1 MNKEERKELDKQLF
15 NMLTSFTDEE
25 INSWKEER
33 KAIEESIA
41 SREPFYWVTDETR
54 QFMEKGYL
62 DPGQTVEERAME
74 IAKHTAKILRGMEK
88 LPPFGPL
95 SEESED
101 RNEKAFAQ
109 DFYDCMAKGWFSLST
124 PVWVNFGKNKGLPI
138 SCFGTQVQ
146 DDTFDILRGAAEI
159 GAMSKVGG
167 GTATYFGNL
176 RPRGAKISS
185 GGETNGAVS
194 MMELFNTTTNVIS
207 QGKVRRGSWAAYLD
221 VEHPDIEE
229 FLQIRSEGHPIQDVS
244 FAVCI
249 GNDWMQAMIDGDQ
262 EKRSIM
268 AKIHKKRSET
278 GYPYI
283 FFTDNVNDQAPQWY
297 KDKGMKIKHSQL
309 CAEIMEYTDED
320 KSFVCCLSSMNALHY
335 DEWRYSDAVRIM
347 TMFLDAVYHEFIEKA
362 KDIPFMEKAVRF
374 AREHRSIG
382 IGVLGYHSY
391 LQSKGIPFESIQ
403 ARMINKDI
411 FATID
416 LQSKSHSRF
425 LAKMYGE
432 PKVLHDHG
440 YRFSTRMAVAPTTS
454 SSFILG
460 QVSPSIEPLQS
471 NYFTK
476 DLAKGKFTYKNPY
489 LKELLAEKGKDDA
502 ATWKDIMMKGGSVQ
516 HLDFLSQ
523 EEKDVFKTFGEISQM
538 EVIQQAAD
546 RQKFIDQGQSL
557 NVMVSDDVSLRDV
570 NQLVIKA
577 WELGIKTLYY
587 QRGVNKAQAVGRDIL
602 NCAVC
607 EG

>member
-1 MNKEERKELDKQLF
+1 MYKD
-15 NMLTSFTDEE
+15 
-25 INSWKEER
+25 
-33 KAIEESIA
+33 
-41 SREPFYWVTDETR
+41 FYWVTDETR

-62 DPGQTVEERAME
+62 DPGQTVEERAWE
-74 IAKHTAKILRGMEK
+74 IAKHAEDILMRQAINTEKVGDHHTAKVVAE
-88 LPPFGPL
+88 
-95 SEESED
+95 
-101 RNEKAFAQ
+101 NFAEN
-109 DFYDCMAKGWFSLST
+109 FYSCLAKGWFSLST
-124 PVWVNFGKNKGLPI
+124 PVWVNFGKDKGLPI

-159 GAMSKVGG
+159 GAMSKLGG
-167 GTATYFGNL
+167 GTATYFGEV
-176 RPRGAKISS
+176 RPRGSKIST
-185 GGETNGAVS
+185 GGETNGSVS
-194 MMELFNTTTNVIS
+194 MMELFNTTTNIIS

-221 VEHPDIEE
+221 VEHEDIEE
-229 FLQIRSEGHPIQDVS
+229 FLQIRSEGHPIQDIS

-249 GNDWMQAMIDGDQ
+249 GNEWMQSMIDGDQ
-262 EKRSIM
+262 DKRRIM

-283 FFTDNVNDQAPQWY
+283 FFRDNVNDQAPEWY
-297 KDKGMKIKHSQL
+297 KEKGMEIKHSQL
-309 CAEIMEYTDED
+309 CAEIMEYTDD
-320 KSFVCCLSSMNALHY
+320 SKSFVCCLSSLNALHY
-335 DEWRYSDAVRIM
+335 DEWKNDMAVRVM
-347 TMFLDAVYHEFIEKA
+347 TTFLDAVYSEFIEKA

-403 ARMINKDI
+403 ARMINKEMFRI
-411 FATID
+411 INA
-416 LQSKSHSRF
+416 QSRSHSMF
-425 LAKMYGE
+425 LSTFFGE
-432 PKVLHDHG
+432 PEVLKGHAQRH
-440 YRFSTRMAVAPTTS
+440 STRMAVAPTTS

-489 LKELLAEKGKDDA
+489 LKDLLAEKGKDDA
-502 ATWKDIMMKGGSVQ
+502 STWKDIMMKGGSVQ
-516 HLDFLSQ
+516 HLDFLTQ
-523 EEKDVFKTFGEISQM
+523 EEKDVFKTFAEISQM

-546 RQKFIDQGQSL
+546 RQKYIDQGQSL
-557 NVMVSDDVSLRDV
+557 NVMISDDVPLKDV

-587 QRGVNKAQAVGRDIL
+587 QRGVNQAQAVGRDIL

-607 EG
+607 EA

>member
-1 MNKEERKELDKQLF
+1 MNKD
-15 NMLTSFTDEE
+15 
-25 INSWKEER
+25 
-33 KAIEESIA
+33 
-41 SREPFYWVTDETR
+41 FYWVTEETR

-62 DPGQTVEERAME
+62 DPGQTVEERARE
-74 IAKHTAKILRGMEK
+74 IADHAGVILGD
-88 LPPFGPL
+88 
-95 SEESED
+95 EE
-101 RNEKAFAQ
+101 FA
-109 DFYDCMAKGWFSLST
+109 DKFYDNLAKGWYSLST

-138 SCFGTQVQ
+138 SCFGTQLQ
-146 DDTFDILRGAAEI
+146 DDTFDILRGAAEV

-194 MMELFNTTTNVIS
+194 MMELYNTTTNVIS

-249 GNDWMQAMIDGDQ
+249 GDDWMQAMIDGDQ
-262 EKRSIM
+262 DKRSIM

-283 FFTDNVNDQAPQWY
+283 FFTDNVNKQAPQWY
-297 KDKGMKIKHSQL
+297 KDKGMKIRHSQL
-309 CAEIMEYTDED
+309 CAEIMEYTDD
-320 KSFVCCLSSMNALHY
+320 KKSFVCCLSSMNALHY
-335 DEWRYSDAVRIM
+335 QEWVGTDAVEM
-347 TMFLDAVYHEFIEKA
+347 LAKFLDAVYSEFIEKA
-362 KDIPFMEKAVRF
+362 KDIPFMEKAVKF

-391 LQSKGIPFESIQ
+391 LQSQRIPFDSLHARFMNKQIFEEIQ
-403 ARMINKDI
+403 RQCEIA
-411 FATID
+411 
-416 LQSKSHSRF
+416 SEE
-425 LAKMYGE
+425 LAGKKGS
-432 PKVLHDHG
+432 PAVLEG
-440 YRFSTRMAVAPTTS
+440 YNRRFSTTMAVAPTTS

-516 HLDFLSQ
+516 HLDFLAQ
-523 EEKDVFKTFGEISQM
+523 DEKDVFKTFAEISQM
-538 EVIQQAAD
+538 EIIQQAAD

-557 NVMVSDDVSLRDV
+557 NVMISDDVPLKDI

>member
-1 MNKEERKELDKQLF
+1 MKE
-15 NMLTSFTDEE
+15 
-25 INSWKEER
+25 
-33 KAIEESIA
+33 
-41 SREPFYWVTDETR
+41 FYWVTEETR

-62 DPGQTVEERAME
+62 DPGQTVEERVRE
-74 IAKHTAKILRGMEK
+74 IADHAEAILEK
-88 LPPFGPL
+88 TMDG
-95 SEESED
+95 
-101 RNEKAFAQ
+101 AFDNFA
-109 DFYDCMAKGWFSLST
+109 DTFYDYMSRGWFSLST

-138 SCFGTQVQ
+138 SCFGTTVQ

-176 RPRGAKISS
+176 RPRGAKIST
-185 GGETNGAVS
+185 GGETNGSVS
-194 MMELFNTTTNVIS
+194 MMELFNTTTNIIS

-249 GNDWMQAMIDGDQ
+249 GDDWMKDMIRGDQ

-283 FFTDNVNDQAPQWY
+283 FFRDNVNKDRPDY
-297 KDKGMKIKHSQL
+297 YVDKGMEIKHSQL
-309 CAEIMEYTDED
+309 CAEIMEYTDD
-320 KSFVCCLSSMNALHY
+320 TKSFVCCLSSVNALHY
-335 DEWRYSDAVRIM
+335 DDWKGTDAVQIM
-347 TMFLDAVYHEFIEKA
+347 TAFLDAVYTEFVDKA
-362 KDIPFMEKAVRF
+362 KDLPFMEKAVRF
-374 AREHRSIG
+374 AEEHRSIG

-391 LQSKGIPFESIQ
+391 LQSKGIPFESVMARGLNRSIFRSIQ
-403 ARMINKDI
+403 EASDKMSQ
-411 FATID
+411 A
-416 LQSKSHSRF
+416 
-425 LAKMYGE
+425 LALMGGE
-432 PKVLHDHG
+432 PEVLKG
-440 YRFSTRMAVAPTTS
+440 YGFRHSTRMAVAPTTS

-489 LKELLAEKGKDDA
+489 LKDLLAEKGKDDA
-502 ATWKDIMMKGGSVQ
+502 ATWKDIMMKGGSIQ
-516 HLDFLSQ
+516 HLDFLTQ
-523 EEKDVFKTFGEISQM
+523 DEKDVFKTFAEISQM
-538 EVIQQAAD
+538 EVVQQAAD
-546 RQKFIDQGQSL
+546 RQKYIDQGQSL
-557 NVMVSDDVSLRDV
+557 NVMISDEVPLKDI

-587 QRGVNKAQAVGRDIL
+587 QRGVNQAQAVGRDIL

-607 EG
+607 EA

>member
-1 MNKEERKELDKQLF
+1 MKD
-15 NMLTSFTDEE
+15 
-25 INSWKEER
+25 
-33 KAIEESIA
+33 
-41 SREPFYWVTDETR
+41 FYWVTEETR

-62 DPGQTVEERAME
+62 DPGQTVEERVRE
-74 IAKHTAKILRGMEK
+74 IADHAESIL
-88 LPPFGPL
+88 
-95 SEESED
+95 ED
-101 RNEKAFAQ
+101 TMNGDFDGFA
-109 DFYDCMAKGWFSLST
+109 DKFYEYMAKGWYSLST

-138 SCFGTQVQ
+138 SCFGTTVQ

-185 GGETNGAVS
+185 GGETNGSVS

-249 GNDWMQAMIDGDQ
+249 GNDWMKSMIAGDRD
-262 EKRSIM
+262 KRSIM

-283 FFTDNVNDQAPQWY
+283 FFTDNVNDQAPQYY

-309 CAEIMEYTDED
+309 CAEIMEYTDD
-320 KSFVCCLSSMNALHY
+320 TKSFVCCLSSMNALHY
-335 DEWRYSDAVRIM
+335 DEWKDTDAVNVM
-347 TMFLDAVYHEFIEKA
+347 TALLDAVYSEFVSKA
-362 KDIPFMEKAVRF
+362 KGLPFMEKAVRF
-374 AREHRSIG
+374 AEEHRSIG

-391 LQSKGIPFESIQ
+391 LQSKRIPFESLT
-403 ARMINKDI
+403 ARILNKQI
-411 FATID
+411 F
-416 LQSKSHSRF
+416 KSIKESSDKMSSS
-425 LAKMYGE
+425 LALMGGE
-432 PKVLHDHG
+432 PEVLKGEGFRH
-440 YRFSTRMAVAPTTS
+440 STRMAVAPTTS

-489 LKELLAEKGKDDA
+489 LKELLAERGKDDA

-523 EEKDVFKTFGEISQM
+523 EEKDVFKTFAEISQM
-538 EVIQQAAD
+538 EVVQQAAD

-557 NVMVSDDVSLRDV
+557 NVMIADEVPLKDV

>member
-1 MNKEERKELDKQLF
+1 MYKD
-15 NMLTSFTDEE
+15 
-25 INSWKEER
+25 
-33 KAIEESIA
+33 
-41 SREPFYWVTDETR
+41 FYWVTEETR

-62 DPGQTVEERAME
+62 EPGQTVEERVRE
-74 IAKHTAKILRGMEK
+74 IADHAQAILERTGTGKWDTFSDHFYNCMKRG
-88 LPPFGPL
+88 
-95 SEESED
+95 
-101 RNEKAFAQ
+101 
-109 DFYDCMAKGWFSLST
+109 YFSLST

-249 GNDWMQAMIDGDQ
+249 SDEWMQAMIDGDQ
-262 EKRSIM
+262 DKRAIM
-268 AKIHKKRSET
+268 AKIHKRRSET

-283 FFTDNVNDQAPQWY
+283 FFTDNVNKQAPKKYQEE
-297 KDKGMKIKHSQL
+297 GLKIKHSQL
-309 CAEIMEYTDED
+309 CAEIMEYTDD
-320 KSFVCCLSSMNALHY
+320 TKSFVCCLSSMNLLHF
-335 DEWRYSDAVRIM
+335 DEWKFGEQEYNPVMIL
-347 TMFLDAVYHEFIEKA
+347 TCFLDAVYTEFIEKA
-362 KDIPFMEKAVRF
+362 ENIPFMEKALKF
-374 AREHRSIG
+374 AKEHRSIG
-382 IGVLGYHSY
+382 IGALGYHSY
-391 LQSKGIPFESIQ
+391 LQKNGIPFESIH
-403 ARMINKDI
+403 ARMINKQMFDEI
-411 FATID
+411 ETQTID
-416 LQSKSHSRF
+416 MSWELADEFGKTEYAGGKRHSTLQ
-425 LAKMYGE
+425 
-432 PKVLHDHG
+432 
-440 YRFSTRMAVAPTTS
+440 AVAPTTS

-489 LKELLAEKGKDDA
+489 LKDLLAEKGKDDA

-523 EEKDVFKTFGEISQM
+523 EEKDVFKTFAEISQM
-538 EVIQQAAD
+538 EVVQQAAD
-546 RQKFIDQGQSL
+546 RQKCIDQGQSL
-557 NVMVSDDVSLRDV
+557 NLMISDDVPLKDV

-587 QRGVNKAQAVGRDIL
+587 QRGVNQAQAVGRDIL

-607 EG
+607 EA

>member
-1 MNKEERKELDKQLF
+1 MKD
-15 NMLTSFTDEE
+15 
-25 INSWKEER
+25 
-33 KAIEESIA
+33 
-41 SREPFYWVTDETR
+41 FYWVTEETR

-62 DPGQTVEERAME
+62 DPGQTVEERARE
-74 IAKHTAKILRGMEK
+74 IADHAGLILGDKQFADKFYKNLARGW
-88 LPPFGPL
+88 
-95 SEESED
+95 
-101 RNEKAFAQ
+101 
-109 DFYDCMAKGWFSLST
+109 YSLST

-146 DDTFDILRGAAEI
+146 DDTFDILRGVAEI

-176 RPRGAKISS
+176 RPRGDKISS
-185 GGETNGAVS
+185 GGETNGSVS

-249 GNDWMQAMIDGDQ
+249 GNEWMRSMISGDQ
-262 EKRSIM
+262 AKRAIM

-283 FFTDNVNDQAPQWY
+283 FFRDNVNEQAPKWY

-309 CAEIMEYTDED
+309 CAEIMEYTDD
-320 KSFVCCLSSMNALHY
+320 TKSFVCCLSSMNVLHF
-335 DEWRYSDAVRIM
+335 DDWEDTDAVNLM
-347 TMFLDAVYHEFIEKA
+347 AEFLDTVYTEFIEKA

-391 LQSKGIPFESIQ
+391 LQSQGIPLESMQ
-403 ARMINKDI
+403 ARFLNKHI
-411 FATID
+411 FSVIKEKCEIA
-416 LQSKSHSRF
+416 SEE
-425 LAKMYGE
+425 LAHQKGSPSILE
-432 PKVLHDHG
+432 G
-440 YRFSTRMAVAPTTS
+440 YNRRFSTTMAVAPTTS

-460 QVSPSIEPLQS
+460 QVSPSVEPLQS

-489 LKELLAEKGKDDA
+489 LKDLLNEKGKDDV

-516 HLDFLSQ
+516 HLDFLSK
-523 EEKDVFKTFGEISQM
+523 EEKDVFKTFAEISQM

-557 NVMVSDDVSLRDV
+557 NVMISDDVPLKDV

-587 QRGVNKAQAVGRDIL
+587 QRGVNQAQAVGRDIL

-607 EG
+607 EA

>member
-1 MNKEERKELDKQLF
+1 MKD
-15 NMLTSFTDEE
+15 
-25 INSWKEER
+25 
-33 KAIEESIA
+33 
-41 SREPFYWVTDETR
+41 FYWVTEETR

-62 DPGQTVEERAME
+62 DPGQTVEERARE
-74 IAKHTAKILRGMEK
+74 IADHAGMILGDK
-88 LPPFGPL
+88 Q
-95 SEESED
+95 
-101 RNEKAFAQ
+101 FA
-109 DFYDCMAKGWFSLST
+109 DKFYKNLASGWYSLST

-138 SCFGTQVQ
+138 SCFGTQLQ
-146 DDTFDILRGAAEI
+146 DDTFDILRGAAEV

-194 MMELFNTTTNVIS
+194 MMELYNTTTNVIS

-249 GNDWMQAMIDGDQ
+249 GNDWMQSMIDGDQ

-335 DEWRYSDAVRIM
+335 EEWHNTEAVQLLAA
-347 TMFLDAVYHEFIEKA
+347 FLDAVYSEFIEKA
-362 KDIPFMEKAVRF
+362 KDIPFMDKAVRF

-391 LQSKGIPFESIQ
+391 LQSQGIPFESLQ
-403 ARMINKDI
+403 ARFMNKAI
-411 FATID
+411 FGEIQRQCEVA
-416 LQSKSHSRF
+416 SMY
-425 LAKMYGE
+425 LAAEKGS
-432 PKVLHDHG
+432 PAVLEG
-440 YRFSTRMAVAPTTS
+440 YNRRFSTTMAVAPTTS

-489 LKELLAEKGKDDA
+489 LRDLLAKYDKDRA
-502 ATWKDIMMKGGSVQ
+502 HVWKDIMMKGGSVQ
-516 HLDFLSQ
+516 HLDFLTQ
-523 EEKDVFKTFGEISQM
+523 EQKDVFKTFAEISQM

-546 RQKFIDQGQSL
+546 RQKCIDQGQSL
-557 NVMVSDDVSLRDV
+557 NVMISDDVPLKDV

-587 QRGVNKAQAVGRDIL
+587 QRGVNQAQAVGRDIL

-607 EG
+607 EA

>member
-1 MNKEERKELDKQLF
+1 MYKD
-15 NMLTSFTDEE
+15 
-25 INSWKEER
+25 
-33 KAIEESIA
+33 
-41 SREPFYWVTDETR
+41 FYWVTEETR

-62 DPGQTVEERAME
+62 DPGQSVEERVKE
-74 IAKHTAKILRGMEK
+74 IADHAQSILE
-88 LPPFGPL
+88 
-95 SEESED
+95 
-101 RNEKAFAQ
+101 RNGTGKWDNFS
-109 DFYDCMAKGWFSLST
+109 DHFYDCMKRGFFSLST
-124 PVWVNFGKNKGLPI
+124 PVWVNFGKDKGLPI

-249 GNDWMQAMIDGDQ
+249 SDEWMQAMIEGDQ

-283 FFTDNVNDQAPQWY
+283 FFTDNVNKAAPEWY
-297 KDKGMKIKHSQL
+297 KENDMKIKHSQL
-309 CAEIMEYTDED
+309 CAEIMEYTDD
-320 KSFVCCLSSMNALHY
+320 TKSFVCCLSSMNLLHY
-335 DEWRYSDAVRIM
+335 DEWKGSSMEFDPVHIL
-347 TMFLDAVYHEFIEKA
+347 TCFLDAVYTEFIDKA

-382 IGVLGYHSY
+382 IGALGYHSY
-391 LQSKGIPFESIQ
+391 LQKNRIPFESIQ
-403 ARMINKDI
+403 ARLINKEMFKDI
-411 FATID
+411 ELKSIEMSHELANEFGR
-416 LQSKSHSRF
+416 SKHS
-425 LAKMYGE
+425 
-432 PKVLHDHG
+432 G
-440 YRFSTRMAVAPTTS
+440 YRRHSTLQAVAPTTS
-454 SSFILG
+454 SSFVLG

-489 LKELLAEKGKDDA
+489 LKEVLSEYDKDDA
-502 ATWKDIMMKGGSVQ
+502 ATWKSIMMKGGSVQ
-516 HLDFLSQ
+516 HLDFLTQ
-523 EEKDVFKTFGEISQM
+523 DERDVFKTFAEISQM
-538 EVIQQAAD
+538 EVVQQAAD

-557 NVMVSDDVSLRDV
+557 NVMIADEVPLKDV

>member
-1 MNKEERKELDKQLF
+1 MKD
-15 NMLTSFTDEE
+15 
-25 INSWKEER
+25 
-33 KAIEESIA
+33 
-41 SREPFYWVTDETR
+41 FYWVTEETR

-62 DPGQTVEERAME
+62 DPGQTVEERVRE
-74 IAKHTAKILRGMEK
+74 IADHAESIL
-88 LPPFGPL
+88 
-95 SEESED
+95 ED
-101 RNEKAFAQ
+101 TMNGDFDGFA
-109 DFYDCMAKGWFSLST
+109 DKFYEYMAKGWYSLST

-138 SCFGTQVQ
+138 SCFGTTVQ

-185 GGETNGAVS
+185 GGETNGSVS

-249 GNDWMQAMIDGDQ
+249 GNDWMKSMIAGDRD
-262 EKRSIM
+262 KRSIM

-283 FFTDNVNDQAPQWY
+283 FFTDNVNDQAPQYY

-309 CAEIMEYTDED
+309 CAEIMEYTDD
-320 KSFVCCLSSMNALHY
+320 TKSFVCCLSSMNALHY
-335 DEWRYSDAVRIM
+335 DDWKDTDAVNVM
-347 TMFLDAVYHEFIEKA
+347 TALLDAVYSEFVSKA
-362 KDIPFMEKAVRF
+362 KGLPFMEKAVRF
-374 AREHRSIG
+374 AEEHRSIG

-391 LQSKGIPFESIQ
+391 LQSKRIPFESLT
-403 ARMINKDI
+403 ARILNKEI
-411 FATID
+411 F
-416 LQSKSHSRF
+416 KSIKDSSDKMSSS
-425 LAKMYGE
+425 LALMGGE
-432 PKVLHDHG
+432 PEVLKGEGFRH
-440 YRFSTRMAVAPTTS
+440 STRMAVAPTTS

-523 EEKDVFKTFGEISQM
+523 EERDVFKTFAEISQM
-538 EVIQQAAD
+538 EVVQQAAD

-557 NVMVSDDVSLRDV
+557 NVMIADEVPLKDV

>member
-1 MNKEERKELDKQLF
+1 
-15 NMLTSFTDEE
+15 
-25 INSWKEER
+25 
-33 KAIEESIA
+33 
-41 SREPFYWVTDETR
+41 
-54 QFMEKGYL
+54 
-62 DPGQTVEERAME
+62 
-74 IAKHTAKILRGMEK
+74 
-88 LPPFGPL
+88 
-95 SEESED
+95 
-101 RNEKAFAQ
+101 
-109 DFYDCMAKGWFSLST
+109 
-124 PVWVNFGKNKGLPI
+124 
-138 SCFGTQVQ
+138 
-146 DDTFDILRGAAEI
+146 
-159 GAMSKVGG
+159 MSKVGG

-249 GNDWMQAMIDGDQ
+249 GDDWMQAMIDGDQ
-262 EKRSIM
+262 KKRSIM

-283 FFTDNVNDQAPQWY
+283 FFTDNVNKQAPQWY

-309 CAEIMEYTDED
+309 CAEIMEYTDD
-320 KSFVCCLSSMNALHY
+320 SKSFVCCLSSLNALHY
-335 DEWRYSDAVRIM
+335 DEWKYDNAVRVM
-347 TMFLDAVYHEFIEKA
+347 TTFLDAVYSEFIEKA
-362 KDIPFMEKAVRF
+362 KEIPFMEKAVRF

-403 ARMINKDI
+403 ARMINKEM
-411 FATID
+411 FCLID
-416 LQSKSHSRF
+416 NQSRSHSRF
-425 LAKMYGE
+425 LATFLGE
-432 PKVLHDHG
+432 PEVLKG
-440 YRFSTRMAVAPTTS
+440 YGDRHSTRMAVAPTTS

-489 LKELLAEKGKDDA
+489 LKDLLAEKGKDDA

-516 HLDFLSQ
+516 HLDFLSK
-523 EEKDVFKTFGEISQM
+523 EEKDVFKTFAEISQM

-557 NVMVSDDVSLRDV
+557 NVMISDEVPLKDV
-570 NQLVIKA
+570 NKLVIEA
-577 WELGIKTLYY
+577 WKLGIKTLYY

>member
-1 MNKEERKELDKQLF
+1 MKD
-15 NMLTSFTDEE
+15 
-25 INSWKEER
+25 
-33 KAIEESIA
+33 
-41 SREPFYWVTDETR
+41 FYWVTEETR

-62 DPGQTVEERAME
+62 DPGQTVEERVRE
-74 IAKHTAKILRGMEK
+74 IADHAESIL
-88 LPPFGPL
+88 
-95 SEESED
+95 ED
-101 RNEKAFAQ
+101 TMNGDFDGFA
-109 DFYDCMAKGWFSLST
+109 DKFYEYMAKGWYSLST

-138 SCFGTQVQ
+138 SCFGTTVQ

-185 GGETNGAVS
+185 GGETNGSVS

-249 GNDWMQAMIDGDQ
+249 GNDWMKSMIAGDRD
-262 EKRSIM
+262 KRSIM

-283 FFTDNVNDQAPQWY
+283 FFTDNVNDQAPQYY

-309 CAEIMEYTDED
+309 CAEIMEYTDD
-320 KSFVCCLSSMNALHY
+320 TKSFVCCLSSMNALHY
-335 DEWRYSDAVRIM
+335 DEWKDTDAVNVM
-347 TMFLDAVYHEFIEKA
+347 TALLDAVYSEFVSKA
-362 KDIPFMEKAVRF
+362 KGLPFMEKAVRF
-374 AREHRSIG
+374 AEEHRSIG

-391 LQSKGIPFESIQ
+391 LQSKRIPFESLT
-403 ARMINKDI
+403 ARILNKEI
-411 FATID
+411 F
-416 LQSKSHSRF
+416 KSIKRASDKMSSS
-425 LAKMYGE
+425 LALMGGE
-432 PKVLHDHG
+432 PEVLKGEGFRH
-440 YRFSTRMAVAPTTS
+440 STRMAVAPTTS

-523 EEKDVFKTFGEISQM
+523 EERDVFKTFAEISQM
-538 EVIQQAAD
+538 EVVQQAAD

-557 NVMVSDDVSLRDV
+557 NVMIADEVPLKDV

>member
-1 MNKEERKELDKQLF
+1 MKD
-15 NMLTSFTDEE
+15 
-25 INSWKEER
+25 
-33 KAIEESIA
+33 
-41 SREPFYWVTDETR
+41 FYWVTDETR

-62 DPGQTVEERAME
+62 DPGQTVEERARE
-74 IAKHTAKILRGMEK
+74 IADHAGMIIGDK
-88 LPPFGPL
+88 Q
-95 SEESED
+95 
-101 RNEKAFAQ
+101 FA
-109 DFYDCMAKGWFSLST
+109 DKFYKNLASGWYSLST

-138 SCFGTQVQ
+138 SCFGTQLQ
-146 DDTFDILRGAAEI
+146 DDTFDILRGAAEV

-194 MMELFNTTTNVIS
+194 MMELYNTTTNVIS

-249 GNDWMQAMIDGDQ
+249 GDDWMQAMIDGDQ
-262 EKRSIM
+262 EKRAIM

-283 FFTDNVNDQAPQWY
+283 FFTDNVNKQAPQWY

-335 DEWRYSDAVRIM
+335 EDWHNTEAVQLM
-347 TMFLDAVYHEFIEKA
+347 AAFLDAVYSEFIEKA

-391 LQSKGIPFESIQ
+391 LQSKGIPFESMQ
-403 ARMINKDI
+403 ARFMNKAIFGEIERQCEVASMYLAGHKGSPDI
-411 FATID
+411 
-416 LQSKSHSRF
+416 LEG
-425 LAKMYGE
+425 YGR
-432 PKVLHDHG
+432 
-440 YRFSTRMAVAPTTS
+440 RFSTTMAVAPTTS

-489 LKELLAEKGKDDA
+489 LKDLLAEKGKDDA
-502 ATWKDIMMKGGSVQ
+502 ATWKDVMMKGGSVQ
-516 HLDFLSQ
+516 HLDFLSK
-523 EEKDVFKTFGEISQM
+523 EEKDVFKTFAEISQM

-557 NVMVSDDVSLRDV
+557 NVMISDDVPLKDV

-587 QRGVNKAQAVGRDIL
+587 QRGVNQAQAVGRDIL

-607 EG
+607 EA

>member
-1 MNKEERKELDKQLF
+1 MND
-15 NMLTSFTDEE
+15 
-25 INSWKEER
+25 
-33 KAIEESIA
+33 
-41 SREPFYWVTDETR
+41 FYWVTEETR

-62 DPGQTVEERAME
+62 DPGQTVEERARE
-74 IAKHTAKILRGMEK
+74 IADHAGMILGDK
-88 LPPFGPL
+88 Q
-95 SEESED
+95 
-101 RNEKAFAQ
+101 FA
-109 DFYDCMAKGWFSLST
+109 DKFYQNLALGWYSLST

-138 SCFGTQVQ
+138 SCFGTTVQ
-146 DDTFDILRGAAEI
+146 DDTFDILRGAAEV

-185 GGETNGAVS
+185 GGETNGSVS
-194 MMELFNTTTNVIS
+194 MMELYNTTTNVIS

-229 FLQIRSEGHPIQDVS
+229 FLRIRSEGHPIQDVS

-249 GNDWMQAMIDGDQ
+249 GNDWMQSMIDGDQ
-262 EKRSIM
+262 EKRAIM

-335 DEWRYSDAVRIM
+335 EEWQNTDGVQLLAS
-347 TMFLDAVYHEFIEKA
+347 FLDAVYSEFIEKA

-382 IGVLGYHSY
+382 VGVLGYHSY
-391 LQSKGIPFESIQ
+391 LQSQGIPFESMQ
-403 ARMINKDI
+403 ARFMNKAI
-411 FATID
+411 FGEIQRQCDVASIY
-416 LQSKSHSRF
+416 
-425 LAKMYGE
+425 LAGE
-432 PKVLHDHG
+432 KGSPAVLEG
-440 YRFSTRMAVAPTTS
+440 YNRRFSTTMAVAPTTS

-489 LKELLAEKGKDDA
+489 LKDLLAEKGKDDA

-516 HLDFLSQ
+516 HLDFLSK
-523 EEKDVFKTFGEISQM
+523 EEKDVFKTFAEISQM

-546 RQKFIDQGQSL
+546 RQKLIDQGQSL
-557 NVMVSDDVSLRDV
+557 NVMISGEVPLKDV
-570 NQLVIKA
+570 NKLVIKA

-587 QRGVNKAQAVGRDIL
+587 QRGVNQAQAVGRDIL

-607 EG
+607 EA

>member
-1 MNKEERKELDKQLF
+1 MKD
-15 NMLTSFTDEE
+15 
-25 INSWKEER
+25 
-33 KAIEESIA
+33 
-41 SREPFYWVTDETR
+41 FYWVTEETR

-62 DPGQTVEERAME
+62 DPGQTVEERARE
-74 IAKHTAKILRGMEK
+74 IADHAGMILGDK
-88 LPPFGPL
+88 Q
-95 SEESED
+95 
-101 RNEKAFAQ
+101 FA
-109 DFYDCMAKGWFSLST
+109 DKFYENLALGWYSLST

-138 SCFGTQVQ
+138 SCFGTTVQ
-146 DDTFDILRGAAEI
+146 DDTFDILRGAAEV

-194 MMELFNTTTNVIS
+194 MMELYNTTTNVIS

-229 FLQIRSEGHPIQDVS
+229 FLRIRSEGHPIQDVS

-249 GNDWMQAMIDGDQ
+249 GNDWMQSMIDGDQ
-262 EKRSIM
+262 DKRAIM

-335 DEWRYSDAVRIM
+335 EEWQNTDGVQLLAS
-347 TMFLDAVYHEFIEKA
+347 FLDAVYSEFIEKA

-382 IGVLGYHSY
+382 VGVLGYHSY
-391 LQSKGIPFESIQ
+391 LQSQGIPFESMQ
-403 ARMINKDI
+403 ARFMNKAI
-411 FATID
+411 FGEIQRQCEVA
-416 LQSKSHSRF
+416 SMY
-425 LAKMYGE
+425 LAGE
-432 PKVLHDHG
+432 KGSPAVLEG
-440 YRFSTRMAVAPTTS
+440 YNRRFSTTMAVAPTTS

-489 LKELLAEKGKDDA
+489 LKDLLAEKGKDDA

-516 HLDFLSQ
+516 HLEFLSK
-523 EEKDVFKTFGEISQM
+523 EERDVFKTFAEISQM

-557 NVMVSDDVSLRDV
+557 NVMISDEVPLKDV

-587 QRGVNKAQAVGRDIL
+587 QRGVNQAQAVGRDIL

>member
-1 MNKEERKELDKQLF
+1 MKD
-15 NMLTSFTDEE
+15 
-25 INSWKEER
+25 
-33 KAIEESIA
+33 
-41 SREPFYWVTDETR
+41 FYWVTEETR

-62 DPGQTVEERAME
+62 DPGQTVEERARE
-74 IAKHTAKILRGMEK
+74 IADHAGLILGDKQFADKFYKNLARGW
-88 LPPFGPL
+88 
-95 SEESED
+95 
-101 RNEKAFAQ
+101 
-109 DFYDCMAKGWFSLST
+109 YSLST

-185 GGETNGAVS
+185 GGETNGSVS

-249 GNDWMQAMIDGDQ
+249 GNEWMRSMIAGDQ
-262 EKRSIM
+262 DKRAIM

-283 FFTDNVNDQAPQWY
+283 FFRDNVNEQAPQWY

-335 DEWRYSDAVRIM
+335 EEWHNTDAVQLM
-347 TMFLDAVYHEFIEKA
+347 AAFLDAVYSEFIEKA

-391 LQSKGIPFESIQ
+391 LQSKGIPFESLE
-403 ARMINKDI
+403 ARFMNKAI
-411 FATID
+411 FGEIERQCEVA
-416 LQSKSHSRF
+416 SMY
-425 LAKMYGE
+425 LAGEKGSPSVLEGYGR
-432 PKVLHDHG
+432 
-440 YRFSTRMAVAPTTS
+440 RFSTTMAVAPTTS

-489 LKELLAEKGKDDA
+489 LKKLLSEKGKDDA
-502 ATWKDIMMKGGSVQ
+502 ATWKDVMMKGGSVQ
-516 HLDFLSQ
+516 HLDFLTQ
-523 EEKDVFKTFGEISQM
+523 EEKDVFKTFAEISQM

-557 NVMVSDDVSLRDV
+557 NVMISDEVPLKDV

-587 QRGVNKAQAVGRDIL
+587 QRGVNQAQAVGRDIL

-607 EG
+607 EA

>member
-1 MNKEERKELDKQLF
+1 MNRD
-15 NMLTSFTDEE
+15 
-25 INSWKEER
+25 
-33 KAIEESIA
+33 
-41 SREPFYWVTDETR
+41 FYWVTDETR

-62 DPGQTVEERAME
+62 DAGQSVEDRVKE
-74 IAKHTAKILRGMEK
+74 IADHAERIL
-88 LPPFGPL
+88 
-95 SEESED
+95 ED
-101 RNEKAFAQ
+101 TMQGDWEGFSD
-109 DFYDCMAKGWFSLST
+109 DFYECMKRGWFSLST
-124 PVWVNFGKNKGLPI
+124 PVWVNFGKDKGLPI

-176 RPRGAKISS
+176 RPRGSKIST
-185 GGETNGAVS
+185 GGETNGSVS

-249 GNDWMQAMIDGDQ
+249 SDEWMQSMIDGDKD
-262 EKRSIM
+262 KRGIM

-283 FFTDNVNDQAPQWY
+283 FFTDNVNKQAPKNYQE
-297 KDKGMKIKHSQL
+297 KGLKIKHSQL
-309 CAEIMEYTDED
+309 CAEIMEYTDD
-320 KSFVCCLSSMNALHY
+320 TKSFVCCLSSMNLLHF
-335 DEWRYSDAVRIM
+335 DEWKFGEQDYNPVMIL
-347 TMFLDAVYHEFIEKA
+347 TCFLDAVYTEFIDKA
-362 KDIPFMEKAVRF
+362 EHIPFMEKALKF
-374 AREHRSIG
+374 AKEHRSIG
-382 IGVLGYHSY
+382 IGALGYHSY
-391 LQSKGIPFESIQ
+391 LQKNSIPFESIQ
-403 ARMINKDI
+403 ARLINKEMFDQI
-411 FATID
+411 QSQTID
-416 LQSKSHSRF
+416 MSWELADEFGKTEYAGGKRHSTLQ
-425 LAKMYGE
+425 
-432 PKVLHDHG
+432 
-440 YRFSTRMAVAPTTS
+440 AVAPTTS

-489 LKELLAEKGKDDA
+489 LKKLLEEKGMDTQE
-502 ATWKDIMMKGGSVQ
+502 TWKSIMMKGGSVQ
-516 HLDFLSQ
+516 HLDFLTQ
-523 EEKDVFKTFGEISQM
+523 DEKDVFKTFAEISQM

-546 RQKFIDQGQSL
+546 RQKYIDQGQSL
-557 NVMVSDDVSLRDV
+557 NLMISDDVPLKDI
-570 NQLVIKA
+570 NKLVIKA

-607 EG
+607 EA

>member
-1 MNKEERKELDKQLF
+1 MKD
-15 NMLTSFTDEE
+15 
-25 INSWKEER
+25 
-33 KAIEESIA
+33 
-41 SREPFYWVTDETR
+41 FYWVTEETR

-62 DPGQTVEERAME
+62 DPGQTVEERVRE
-74 IAKHTAKILRGMEK
+74 IADHAQSILGD
-88 LPPFGPL
+88 PNF
-95 SEESED
+95 SD
-101 RNEKAFAQ
+101 
-109 DFYDCMAKGWFSLST
+109 DFYECMAKGWFSLST
-124 PVWVNFGKNKGLPI
+124 PVWVNFGKTKGLPI
-138 SCFGTQVQ
+138 SCFGTQLQ

-176 RPRGAKISS
+176 RPRGSKIST
-185 GGETNGAVS
+185 GGETNGSVS
-194 MMELFNTTTNVIS
+194 MMELFNTTTNVVS

-221 VEHPDIEE
+221 VEHGDIEE

-249 GNDWMQAMIDGDQ
+249 SDKWMQEMIDGDA

-283 FFTDNVNDQAPQWY
+283 FFTDNVNNQKPQWY
-297 KDKGMKIKHSQL
+297 KDKGMEIKHSQL
-309 CAEIMEYTDED
+309 CAEIMEYTDD
-320 KSFVCCLSSMNALHY
+320 KNSFVCCLSSMNALHY
-335 DEWRYSDAVRIM
+335 DEWEDSSAVYLM
-347 TMFLDAVYHEFIEKA
+347 TCLLDAVYTEFIDKA
-362 KDIPFMEKAVRF
+362 KDLPFMEKAVHF
-374 AREHRSIG
+374 ARNHRSIG

-391 LQSKGIPFESIQ
+391 LQSKGIPFESIL
-403 ARMINKDI
+403 ARSLNRQI
-411 FATID
+411 FKSIES
-416 LQSKSHSRF
+416 QSDVASRS
-425 LAKMYGE
+425 LAYEYGS
-432 PKVLHDHG
+432 PSVLEG
-440 YRFSTRMAVAPTTS
+440 YNQRFSTRMAVAPTTS

-489 LKELLAEKGKDDA
+489 LKDLLKEKGCDDSE
-502 ATWKDIMMKGGSVQ
+502 TWKSIMMKGGSVQ

-523 EEKDVFKTFGEISQM
+523 DEKDVFKTFAEISQM
-538 EVIQQAAD
+538 EVVQQAAD
-546 RQKFIDQGQSL
+546 RQKYIDQGQSL
-557 NVMVSDDVSLRDV
+557 NVMISDDVPLKDV

-587 QRGVNKAQAVGRDIL
+587 QRGVNQAQAVGRDIL

>member
-1 MNKEERKELDKQLF
+1 MYKD
-15 NMLTSFTDEE
+15 
-25 INSWKEER
+25 
-33 KAIEESIA
+33 
-41 SREPFYWVTDETR
+41 FYWVTDETR

-62 DPGQTVEERAME
+62 DPGQTVEERAWE
-74 IAKHTAKILRGMEK
+74 IAKHAEDILMKQAINTEKVGDNYTAKVVAE
-88 LPPFGPL
+88 
-95 SEESED
+95 
-101 RNEKAFAQ
+101 NFAKN
-109 DFYDCMAKGWFSLST
+109 FYSCLAKGWFSLST
-124 PVWVNFGKNKGLPI
+124 PVWVNFGKDKGLPI

-159 GAMSKVGG
+159 GAMSKLGG
-167 GTATYFGNL
+167 GTATYFGEV
-176 RPRGAKISS
+176 RPRGSKIST
-185 GGETNGAVS
+185 GGETNGSVS
-194 MMELFNTTTNVIS
+194 MMELFNTTTNIIS

-221 VEHPDIEE
+221 VEHEDIEE

-249 GNDWMQAMIDGDQ
+249 GNEWMQSMIDGDQ
-262 EKRSIM
+262 DKRRIM

-283 FFTDNVNDQAPQWY
+283 FFRDNVNDQAPEWY
-297 KDKGMKIKHSQL
+297 KEKGMEIKHSQL
-309 CAEIMEYTDED
+309 CAEIMEYTDD
-320 KSFVCCLSSMNALHY
+320 RKSFVCCLSSLNALHY
-335 DEWRYSDAVRIM
+335 DEWKDDIAVRVM
-347 TMFLDAVYHEFIEKA
+347 TTFLDAVYSEFIEKA

-403 ARMINKDI
+403 ARMINKEMFRI
-411 FATID
+411 INA
-416 LQSKSHSRF
+416 QSRSHSMF
-425 LAKMYGE
+425 LSTFFGE
-432 PKVLHDHG
+432 PEVLKGHAQRH
-440 YRFSTRMAVAPTTS
+440 STRMAVAPTTS

-489 LKELLAEKGKDDA
+489 LKDLLAEKGNDDA

-516 HLDFLSQ
+516 HLDFLTQ
-523 EEKDVFKTFGEISQM
+523 DEKDVFKTFAEISQM
-538 EVIQQAAD
+538 EVVQQAAD
-546 RQKFIDQGQSL
+546 RQKYIDQGQSL
-557 NVMVSDDVSLRDV
+557 NVMISDEVPLRDI

-587 QRGVNKAQAVGRDIL
+587 QRGVNQAQAVGRDIL

-607 EG
+607 EA

>member
-1 MNKEERKELDKQLF
+1 MKD
-15 NMLTSFTDEE
+15 
-25 INSWKEER
+25 
-33 KAIEESIA
+33 
-41 SREPFYWVTDETR
+41 FYWVTEETR

-62 DPGQTVEERAME
+62 DPGQTVEERARE
-74 IAKHTAKILRGMEK
+74 IADHAQSILDEYKGYNMH
-88 LPPFGPL
+88 P
-95 SEESED
+95 
-101 RNEKAFAQ
+101 NFA
-109 DFYDCMAKGWFSLST
+109 DEFYECMSKGWFSLST
-124 PVWVNFGKNKGLPI
+124 PVWVNFGKTKGLPI
-138 SCFGTQVQ
+138 SCFGTQLQ

-176 RPRGAKISS
+176 RPRGAKIST
-185 GGETNGAVS
+185 GGETNGSVS
-194 MMELFNTTTNVIS
+194 MMELFNTTTNVVS

-221 VEHPDIEE
+221 VEHDDIEE

-249 GNDWMQAMIDGDQ
+249 SDKWMHEMIKGDAK
-262 EKRSIM
+262 KRSIM

-283 FFTDNVNDQAPQWY
+283 FFTDNVNHQKPVWY
-297 KDKGMKIKHSQL
+297 KDKGMEIKHSQL
-309 CAEIMEYTDED
+309 CAEIMEYTDD
-320 KSFVCCLSSMNALHY
+320 KNSFVCCLSSMNALHY
-335 DEWRYSDAVRIM
+335 DEWKDSNAVSLL
-347 TMFLDAVYHEFIEKA
+347 TALLDTVYTEFIDKA
-362 KDIPFMEKAVRF
+362 KDLPFMEKAVHFSRN
-374 AREHRSIG
+374 HRSIG

-403 ARMINKDI
+403 ARSLNRNI
-411 FATID
+411 FKEIEEQSDVASRNLAT
-416 LQSKSHSRF
+416 
-425 LAKMYGE
+425 MYGS
-432 PKVLHDHG
+432 PSVLEG
-440 YRFSTRMAVAPTTS
+440 YNRRFSTRMAVAPTTS

-489 LKELLAEKGKDDA
+489 LADLLKEKGEDDA
-502 ATWKDIMMKGGSVQ
+502 KTWKSIMMKGGSVQ

-523 EEKDVFKTFGEISQM
+523 DERDVFKTFAEISQM
-538 EVIQQAAD
+538 EVVQQAAD
-546 RQKFIDQGQSL
+546 RQKHIDQGQSL
-557 NVMVSDDVSLRDV
+557 NVMISNEVPLKDV

-587 QRGVNKAQAVGRDIL
+587 QRGVNQAQAVGRDIL

>member
-1 MNKEERKELDKQLF
+1 MKD
-15 NMLTSFTDEE
+15 
-25 INSWKEER
+25 
-33 KAIEESIA
+33 
-41 SREPFYWVTDETR
+41 FYWVTEETR

-62 DPGQTVEERAME
+62 DPGQTVEERVRE
-74 IAKHTAKILRGMEK
+74 IADRAEAVLSTTYGEK
-88 LPPFGPL
+88 LEG
-95 SEESED
+95 
-101 RNEKAFAQ
+101 FAD
-109 DFYDCMAKGWFSLST
+109 DFEYCMKRGWFSLST

-138 SCFGTQVQ
+138 SCYGTQVQ

-185 GGETNGAVS
+185 GGETNGPVS

-249 GNDWMQAMIDGDQ
+249 GNDWMQSMIDGDQ
-262 EKRSIM
+262 EKRAVM

-283 FFTDNVNDQAPQWY
+283 FFTDNVNDQAPEYY
-297 KDKGMKIKHSQL
+297 KERGLKIKHSQL
-309 CAEIMEYTDED
+309 CAEIMEYTDKD
-320 KSFVCCLSSMNALHY
+320 KSFVCCLSSMNLLHY
-335 DEWRYSDAVRIM
+335 DEWKDDERDPVGIL
-347 TMFLDAVYHEFIEKA
+347 TMFLDAVYSEFIEKA
-362 KDIPFMEKAVRF
+362 LGISFMNRARRF
-374 AREHRSIG
+374 AVDHRSIG
-382 IGVLGYHSY
+382 IGALGYHSY
-391 LQSKGIPFESIQ
+391 LQKNGIPFESIQ
-403 ARMINKDI
+403 ARLLNKEMFENIQKASDEMS
-411 FATID
+411 ANMA
-416 LQSKSHSRF
+416 KSAGTSEF
-425 LAKMYGE
+425 MKGT
-432 PKVLHDHG
+432 G
-440 YRFSTRMAVAPTTS
+440 YRHSTRRAVAPTTS

-489 LKELLAEKGKDDA
+489 LKEVLKKHKKDTA
-502 ATWKDIMMKGGSVQ
+502 ATWKSIMMKGGSVQ
-516 HLDFLSQ
+516 HLDFLTQ
-523 EEKDVFKTFGEISQM
+523 DEKDVFKTFAEISQM

-557 NVMVSDDVSLRDV
+557 NVMIADEVPLKDV
-570 NQLVIKA
+570 NQLVIKS

>member
-1 MNKEERKELDKQLF
+1 MKD
-15 NMLTSFTDEE
+15 
-25 INSWKEER
+25 
-33 KAIEESIA
+33 
-41 SREPFYWVTDETR
+41 FYWVTDETR
-54 QFMEKGYL
+54 QFMKKGYL
-62 DPGQTVEERAME
+62 DPGQTVEERVRE
-74 IAKHTAKILRGMEK
+74 IADHAEKILEDTMEGDWEG
-88 LPPFGPL
+88 F
-95 SEESED
+95 SD
-101 RNEKAFAQ
+101 
-109 DFYDCMAKGWFSLST
+109 DFYECMKRGWFSLST
-124 PVWVNFGKNKGLPI
+124 PVWVNFGKEKGLPI
-138 SCFGTQVQ
+138 SCYGTQVQ

-167 GTATYFGNL
+167 GTATYFGKL
-176 RPRGAKISS
+176 RPRGAKIST
-185 GGETNGAVS
+185 GGETNGSVS
-194 MMELFNTTTNVIS
+194 MMELFNTTTNIIS

-249 GNDWMQAMIDGDQ
+249 GDQWMKEMIKGDVK
-262 EKRSIM
+262 KREIM

-283 FFTDNVNDQAPQWY
+283 FFTDNVNNARPHVY
-297 KDKGMKIKHSQL
+297 KDKGLKITHSQL
-309 CAEIMEYTDED
+309 CAEIMEYTDDE
-320 KSFVCCLSSMNALHY
+320 KSFVCCLSSMNLLHY
-335 DEWRYSDAVRIM
+335 DEWKDPATKKDPVMIM
-347 TMFLDAVYHEFIEKA
+347 TAFLDAVYSEFIEKA

-374 AREHRSIG
+374 AKDHRSIG
-382 IGVLGYHSY
+382 IGALGYHSY

-403 ARMINKDI
+403 ARLINKEM
-411 FATID
+411 FAHIMRQTN
-416 LQSKSHSRF
+416 QMSTQ
-425 LAKMYGE
+425 LAMMGG
-432 PKVLHDHG
+432 VSDFMDG
-440 YRFSTRMAVAPTTS
+440 YDYRHSTRMAVAPTTS

-489 LKELLAEKGKDDA
+489 LKDLLAEKGKDDA

-516 HLDFLSQ
+516 HLDFLTQ
-523 EEKDVFKTFGEISQM
+523 EEKDVFKTFAEISQM
-538 EVIQQAAD
+538 EIIQQAAD
-546 RQKFIDQGQSL
+546 RQVFIDQGQSL
-557 NVMVSDDVSLRDV
+557 NVMISDDVPLKDV

-587 QRGVNKAQAVGRDIL
+587 QRGVNQAQAVGRDIL

-607 EG
+607 EA

>member
-1 MNKEERKELDKQLF
+1 MYKD
-15 NMLTSFTDEE
+15 
-25 INSWKEER
+25 
-33 KAIEESIA
+33 
-41 SREPFYWVTDETR
+41 FYWVTEETR

-62 DPGQTVEERAME
+62 DPGQSVEERVKE
-74 IAKHTAKILRGMEK
+74 IADHAQSILE
-88 LPPFGPL
+88 
-95 SEESED
+95 
-101 RNEKAFAQ
+101 RNGTGKWDNFS
-109 DFYDCMAKGWFSLST
+109 DHFYDCMKRGFFSLST
-124 PVWVNFGKNKGLPI
+124 PVWVNFGKDKGLPI

-249 GNDWMQAMIDGDQ
+249 SDEWMQAMIEGDQ

-283 FFTDNVNDQAPQWY
+283 FFTDNVNKAAPEWY
-297 KDKGMKIKHSQL
+297 KENDMKIKHSQL
-309 CAEIMEYTDED
+309 CAEIMEYTDD
-320 KSFVCCLSSMNALHY
+320 TKSFVCCLSSMNLLHY
-335 DEWRYSDAVRIM
+335 DEWKGSSMEFDPVYILTS
-347 TMFLDAVYHEFIEKA
+347 FLDAVYTEFIDKA

-382 IGVLGYHSY
+382 IGALGYHSY
-391 LQSKGIPFESIQ
+391 LQKNRIPFESIQ
-403 ARMINKDI
+403 ARLINKEMFKDI
-411 FATID
+411 ELKSIEMSHELANEFGR
-416 LQSKSHSRF
+416 SKHS
-425 LAKMYGE
+425 
-432 PKVLHDHG
+432 G
-440 YRFSTRMAVAPTTS
+440 YRRHSTLQAVAPTTS

-489 LKELLAEKGKDDA
+489 LKEVLSEYDKDDA
-502 ATWKDIMMKGGSVQ
+502 ATWKSIMMKGGSVQ
-516 HLDFLSQ
+516 HLDFLTQ
-523 EEKDVFKTFGEISQM
+523 DERDVFKTFAEISQM
-538 EVIQQAAD
+538 EVVQQAAD

-557 NVMVSDDVSLRDV
+557 NVMIADEVPLKDV

>member
-1 MNKEERKELDKQLF
+1 MKD
-15 NMLTSFTDEE
+15 
-25 INSWKEER
+25 
-33 KAIEESIA
+33 
-41 SREPFYWVTDETR
+41 FYWVTEETR

-62 DPGQTVEERAME
+62 DPGQTVEERVRE
-74 IAKHTAKILRGMEK
+74 IADHAESIL
-88 LPPFGPL
+88 
-95 SEESED
+95 ED
-101 RNEKAFAQ
+101 TMNGDFDGFA
-109 DFYDCMAKGWFSLST
+109 DKFYEYMAKGWYSLST

-138 SCFGTQVQ
+138 SCFGTTVQ

-185 GGETNGAVS
+185 GGETNGSVS

-249 GNDWMQAMIDGDQ
+249 GNDWMKSMIAGDRD
-262 EKRSIM
+262 KRSIM

-283 FFTDNVNDQAPQWY
+283 FFTDNVNDQAPQYY

-309 CAEIMEYTDED
+309 CAEIMEYTDD
-320 KSFVCCLSSMNALHY
+320 TKSFVCCLSSMNALHY
-335 DEWRYSDAVRIM
+335 DEWKDTDAVNVM
-347 TMFLDAVYHEFIEKA
+347 TALLDAVYSEFVSKA
-362 KDIPFMEKAVRF
+362 KGLPFMEKAVRF
-374 AREHRSIG
+374 AEEHRSIG

-391 LQSKGIPFESIQ
+391 LQSKRIPFESLT
-403 ARMINKDI
+403 ARILNKQI
-411 FATID
+411 F
-416 LQSKSHSRF
+416 KSIKESSDKMSSS
-425 LAKMYGE
+425 LALMGGE
-432 PKVLHDHG
+432 PEVLKGEGFRH
-440 YRFSTRMAVAPTTS
+440 STRMAVAPTTS

-489 LKELLAEKGKDDA
+489 LKELLAERGKDDA

-523 EEKDVFKTFGEISQM
+523 EERDVFKTFAEISQM
-538 EVIQQAAD
+538 EVVQQAAD

-557 NVMVSDDVSLRDV
+557 NVMIADEVPLKDV

>member
-1 MNKEERKELDKQLF
+1 MKD
-15 NMLTSFTDEE
+15 
-25 INSWKEER
+25 
-33 KAIEESIA
+33 
-41 SREPFYWVTDETR
+41 FYWVTDETR

-62 DPGQTVEERAME
+62 DPGQSVEDRVRE
-74 IAKHTAKILRGMEK
+74 IANHAEAIL
-88 LPPFGPL
+88 
-95 SEESED
+95 ED
-101 RNEKAFAQ
+101 TMGGAFDNFA
-109 DFYDCMAKGWFSLST
+109 DTFYDYMSRGWFSLST
-124 PVWVNFGKNKGLPI
+124 PVWVNFGKDKGLPI

-167 GTATYFGNL
+167 GTATYFGKL
-176 RPRGAKISS
+176 RPRGAKIST

-194 MMELFNTTTNVIS
+194 MMELFNTTTNIIS

-249 GNDWMQAMIDGDQ
+249 GDDWMKDMIRGDKK
-262 EKRSIM
+262 KRSIM

-283 FFTDNVNDQAPQWY
+283 FFRDNVNKDRPEY
-297 KDKGMKIKHSQL
+297 YVDKGMEIKHSQL
-309 CAEIMEYTDED
+309 CAEIMEYTDD
-320 KSFVCCLSSMNALHY
+320 TKSFVCCLSSINALHY
-335 DEWRYSDAVRIM
+335 DEWKNTDAVQVM
-347 TMFLDAVYHEFIEKA
+347 TSFLDAVYTEFVDKA
-362 KDIPFMEKAVRF
+362 KTIPFMEKAVRF
-374 AREHRSIG
+374 AEEHRSIG

-391 LQSKGIPFESIQ
+391 LQSKGIPFESVM
-403 ARMINKDI
+403 ARSINKSI
-411 FATID
+411 FRSIQESSDKMSQA
-416 LQSKSHSRF
+416 
-425 LAKMYGE
+425 LAMMGGE
-432 PKVLHDHG
+432 PEVLKG
-440 YRFSTRMAVAPTTS
+440 YGFRHSTRMAVAPTTS

-489 LKELLAEKGKDDA
+489 LKDLLAEKGKDDA

-516 HLDFLSQ
+516 HLNFLTK
-523 EEKDVFKTFGEISQM
+523 EEKDVFKTFAEISQM
-538 EVIQQAAD
+538 EVVQQAAD
-546 RQKFIDQGQSL
+546 RQKYIDQGQSL
-557 NVMVSDDVSLRDV
+557 NVMISDEVPLKDI

-587 QRGVNKAQAVGRDIL
+587 QRGVNQAQAVGRDIL

-607 EG
+607 EA

>member
-1 MNKEERKELDKQLF
+1 MYKD
-15 NMLTSFTDEE
+15 
-25 INSWKEER
+25 
-33 KAIEESIA
+33 
-41 SREPFYWVTDETR
+41 FYWVTEETR

-62 DPGQTVEERAME
+62 DSEQTVEERVRE
-74 IAKHTAKILRGMEK
+74 IADHAEK
-88 LPPFGPL
+88 LVKWSCKGHFDG
-95 SEESED
+95 
-101 RNEKAFAQ
+101 FA
-109 DFYDCMAKGWFSLST
+109 DKFYEYMAKGWYSLST
-124 PVWVNFGKNKGLPI
+124 PVWVNFGKDKGLPI

-176 RPRGAKISS
+176 RPRGSKIST
-185 GGETNGAVS
+185 GGETNGSVS

-249 GNDWMQAMIDGDQ
+249 GNEWMQSMIDGDQ
-262 EKRSIM
+262 EKRAIM

-283 FFTDNVNDQAPQWY
+283 FFTDNVNDQAPNWY
-297 KDKGMKIKHSQL
+297 KEQGMKIKHSQL
-309 CAEIMEYTDED
+309 CAEIMEYTDD
-320 KSFVCCLSSMNALHY
+320 TKSFVCCLSSMNALHY
-335 DEWRYSDAVRIM
+335 DEWKDTDAVE
-347 TMFLDAVYHEFIEKA
+347 TLTAFLDSVYTEFISKA
-362 KDIPFMEKAVRF
+362 TKIPFMEKAVRF
-374 AREHRSIG
+374 AMQHRSIG

-391 LQSKGIPFESIQ
+391 LQSKGIPFESIM
-403 ARMINKDI
+403 ARSLNRSI
-411 FATID
+411 F
-416 LQSKSHSRF
+416 QSIQKSSDKMSQL
-425 LAKMYGE
+425 LALLAGQ
-432 PKVLHDHG
+432 PKVLKG
-440 YRFSTRMAVAPTTS
+440 YGFRHSTRMAVAPTTS

-489 LKELLAEKGKDDA
+489 LKKLLEEKGMDTQE
-502 ATWKDIMMKGGSVQ
+502 TWKSIMMKGGSVQ
-516 HLDFLSQ
+516 HLDFLTQ
-523 EEKDVFKTFGEISQM
+523 DEKDVFKTFAEISQM

-546 RQKFIDQGQSL
+546 RQKYIDQGQSL
-557 NVMVSDDVSLRDV
+557 NLMISDDVPLKDI
-570 NQLVIKA
+570 NKLVIKA

-607 EG
+607 EA